1 MWQVLLYV
9 LKIQNSIVPA
19 LKKLYSDS
27 ETDQEQ
33 VDSDTYLKQ
42 YKAC

>member
-9 LKIQNSIVPA
+9 LKIYLQNSIVPA

-33 VDSDTYLKQ
+33 VDSDTCYEKI
-42 YKAC
+42 